1 MNNLLITRR
10 TALIGTAGTLLTA
23 TGAIPAAAA
32 GAGFQV
38 YVTNERSN
46 NVTVIDGTSFAALAT
61 FPVGKRPRGIHASPD
76 GKLVYVAV
84 SGTPVEPPP
93 KLDAKGNPIF
103 TNKSADDDESKSD
116 KKADGIAIIDTG
128 SRKVLRKMNVGSD
141 PEEFDISAD
150 GKQLIVSNE
159 DVKTASLIDTAS
171 SKVLRIVPISGEPEG
186 VGIAPDGKHVWLTCE
201 TSGDIFCIDLTSFK
215 VVGHV
220 QVGQRPRSVA
230 FVQNAKYAVV
240 PSESAGKL
248 YVIDTAKV
256 ALVKTITLPTGSRP
270 MRLRVSPDGSKL
282 YASTGRGGTVA
293 IVDTASFNVIGSI
306 KVGTRPWGIILSPD
320 GKYLFSANGPSNDVS
335 VVDLAA
341 GKEIHRVKAGS
352 SPWGVAIART
362 S

>member
-1 MNNLLITRR
+1 MNELLINRR
-10 TALIGTAGTLLTA
+10 TALVGTLLTA
-23 TGAIPAAAA
+23 TAAVPFPAAAA
-32 GAGFQV
+32 AGGFQI
-38 YVTNERSN
+38 YVSNERSN
-46 NVTVIDGTSFAALAT
+46 NVTVIDGTSFKPLAT
-61 FPVGKRPRGIHASPD
+61 FPIGKRPRGIHSSPD

-93 KLDAKGNPIF
+93 QLDAKGNPIF
-103 TNKSADDDESKSD
+103 TNKSDDDDDSKSD
-116 KKADGIAIIDTG
+116 KAADGVAIIDTA
-128 SRKVLRKMNVGSD
+128 SRKVLRKIKVGSD

-150 GKQLIVSNE
+150 GKQLVVSNE

-171 SKVLRIVPISGEPEG
+171 GKVLRIVPIAGEPEG

-220 QVGQRPRSVA
+220 KVDQRPRSVA

-248 YVIDTAKV
+248 YVIDAAKV
-256 ALVKTITLPTGSRP
+256 ALVKTIALPAGSRP

-293 IVDTASFNVIGSI
+293 VVDTNSFNVIGSI
-306 KVGTRPWGIILSPD
+306 KVGQRPWGIILSPD

-341 GKEIHRVKAGS
+341 GKEIHRVKAGN
-352 SPWGVAIART
+352 SPWGVAVVKT

>member
-1 MNNLLITRR
+1 MNKLLITRR
-10 TALIGTAGTLLTA
+10 DALVGTVLTA
-23 TGAIPAAAA
+23 TGALRLPAMAAA
-32 GAGFQV
+32 GSFQI
-38 YVTNERSN
+38 YVSNERSN

-76 GKLVYVAV
+76 GKLVYVAL

-103 TNKSADDDESKSD
+103 TNKGDDDDDESKSD
-116 KKADGIAIIDTG
+116 KKADGVGVIDVA
-128 SRKVLRKMNVGSD
+128 SRKVVRKLKVGSD
-141 PEEFDISAD
+141 PEEFDLSAD
-150 GKQLIVSNE
+150 GKTLIVSNE

-171 SKVLRIVPISGEPEG
+171 GKMLRIVPITGEPEG
-186 VGIAPDGKHVWLTCE
+186 VGISPDGKRVWLTCE
-201 TSGDIFCIDLTSFK
+201 TSGDIFCVDLTSFK
-215 VVGHV
+215 VLGHV

-248 YVIDTAKV
+248 YVIDAARI
-256 ALVKTITLPTGSRP
+256 ALVKAITLPPGSRP
-270 MRLRVSPDGSKL
+270 MRLRVSLDGSKL

-293 IVDTASFNVIGSI
+293 IVDTTSFNVIGSI
-306 KVGTRPWGIILSPD
+306 KVGQRPWGIILSPD

-341 GKEIHRVKAGS
+341 GKEIHRVKAGT
-352 SPWGVAIART
+352 SPWGVTIVKP